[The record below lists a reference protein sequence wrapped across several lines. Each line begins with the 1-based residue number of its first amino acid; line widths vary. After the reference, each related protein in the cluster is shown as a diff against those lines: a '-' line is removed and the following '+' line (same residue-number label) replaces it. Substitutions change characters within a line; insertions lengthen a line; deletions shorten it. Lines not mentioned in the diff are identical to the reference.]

1 MKEIFGSETKAR
13 IIKFLGMRGGYSGR
27 QIAAH
32 IGKSPTQVFKALH
45 QLKKN
50 SLIKQFYNPNYYTLN
65 PHYHYFDELVALVY
79 KASQT
84 EKKYLPHLEE
94 KRRIDPFFIY
104 QIVKLRG
111 RAKTHI
117 PKLSDLLR
125 QYYA

>member
-27 QIAAH
+27 KIAAR
-32 IGKSPTQVFKALH
+32 INKSPTQVFKALH

-50 SLIKQFYNPNYYTLN
+50 GLVRQFYNPDYYTLN
-65 PHYHYFDELVALVY
+65 PHYRYFDEIVALVY

-84 EKKYLPHLEE
+84 EKKYLPHVEE
-94 KRRIDPFFIY
+94 ERCVDPFFIY

-111 RAKTHI
+111 MAKI
-117 PKLSDLLR
+117 NMPKFSDLLR
-125 QYYA
+125 KYDD